1 MEHALVPTLLM
12 HWRVWPVAQVF
23 NFKFVAPPQRVL
35 FINVVALCWSS
46 FLSWVE
52 FAKAHP
58 EPTAHAAPLAA
69 PVPAAAP
76 SASLGSA
83 KV

>member
-1 MEHALVPTLLM
+1 M

-58 EPTAHAAPLAA
+58 EMTPAPATLITPPA
-69 PVPAAAP
+69 PVAATPAAK
-76 SASLGSA
+76 LGSA